1 MQEQLE
7 FFDIPSPCIG
17 RCESN
22 LQGYCIGC
30 YRSRQERFSWSTMS
44 QQEKRNVLRLCRQR
58 YLRAQQKQC
67 LKQKKR
73 MNSWTYFKFII
84 YF

>member
-30 YRSRQERFSWSTMS
+30 YLSRQERFSWSTMS

-58 YLRAQQKQC
+58 YLRAQQKTVSETEKENEQ
-67 LKQKKR
+67 LDL
-73 MNSWTYFKFII
+73 F
-84 YF
+84 

>member
-44 QQEKRNVLRLCRQR
+44 HQEKRNVLRLCRQR
-58 YLRAQQKQC
+58 YLRAQQKTVSETE
-67 LKQKKR
+67 KR
-73 MNSWTYFKFII
+73 MNSWIYFKFII

>member
-58 YLRAQQKQC
+58 YLGGNKKQWGEQE
-67 LKQKKR
+67 KGMDR
-73 MNSWTYFKFII
+73 VIFF
-84 YF
+84 